1 VTTTIP
7 PPLVI
12 NGQTITANSQGNF
25 VVGTQTLTTNSQ
37 GNIFV
42 GTQNLTAGGPAITVS
57 GSTISLGPG
66 VTAIV
71 YGGSSTTN
79 LGSVI
84 QSFIGA
90 PPQYTG
96 AAVKGVALGELRVMW
111 MVGLVA
117 LMV

>member
-12 NGQTITANSQGNF
+12 NGQTITANSQGSF
-25 VVGTQTLTTNSQ
+25 VVGTETLSTNSQ
-37 GNIFV
+37 GNIV
-42 GTQNLTAGGPAITVS
+42 LGSQTLTAGGSAITVS
-57 GSTISLGPG
+57 GSTISLGPEA
-66 VTAIV
+66 TAIV
-71 YGGSSTTN
+71 YSGSSTTN

-84 QSFIGA
+84 QSSVGA

-96 AAVKGVALGELRVMW
+96 AAVKGVALGRLRVLW
-111 MVGLVA
+111 IAGLVA